1 MSNYQISLS
10 LEDARKEAEK
20 FFREKALSSASSQ
33 INALFYERHHWEH
46 PSRKNGTGHQMI
58 KEMIEN
64 KFLAE
69 DSQKILN
76 AYFEANW
83 ENILKEAMDKAMRKA
98 AEHKANQLAFSQAGL
113 KNPREKRESYL
124 DRMFDSD
131 HIQNGA

>member
-1 MSNYQISLS
+1 MSNYQISLN
-10 LEDARKEAEK
+10 LEETRKEAEK
-20 FFREKALSSASSQ
+20 LFREKALSTAKAQ
-33 INALFYERHHWEH
+33 IDALFYQRQQWEH
-46 PSRKNGTGHQMI
+46 PSRKNGPGH
-58 KEMIEN
+58 EMINEMIVN

-83 ENILKEAMDKAMRKA
+83 EAILKEAMGKAMRKA

-124 DRMFDSD
+124 DQMFDSD
-131 HIQNGA
+131 HMKNGA